1 MDRVF
6 LPVGSPSGVSDAKRM
21 TSSETSLDIKI
32 PAKPSGS
39 SIFAGRFSF
48 GRERR
53 EKDDVER
60 NVSRYKDTGKT

>member
-1 MDRVF
+1 MA
-6 LPVGSPSGVSDAKRM
+6 L
-21 TSSETSLDIKI
+21 SETSSDIEI
-32 PAKPSGS
+32 PAKLRGS